1 VPLGMVGP
9 AAAARLAL
17 VFPGQGS
24 QVVGMGRAIHDA
36 SPEARSV
43 FQRADQALG
52 ISLSRLCFEGPEER
66 LRLTENTQPAL
77 LTTSVALLAALR
89 ARLPSGGLDKLI
101 VAAAGHSL
109 GEYSALVAAGAIDL
123 EGAVRL
129 VRLRGRYMQE
139 AVPDGK
145 GAMAALIGASADQ
158 VAALCREAAGGE
170 VLAPANLNAPDQT
183 VIAGAAAA
191 VERLAAMA
199 RDHGVRKVVR
209 LPVSAPFH
217 CELMAPAS
225 RRLAADL
232 EKVEFS
238 DGAFPVVANVDAE
251 PLRDADALRA
261 SLARQVTAP
270 VRWVDTVRR
279 LRALGANVQIEIGPG
294 RVLSGL
300 ARRIDAE
307 WTILNVEDPA
317 SLEATAQALAGS
329 A

>member
-183 VIAGAAAA
+183 VIAGAAA
-191 VERLAAMA
+191 L
-199 RDHGVRKVVR
+199 
-209 LPVSAPFH
+209 L
-217 CELMAPAS
+217 
-225 RRLAADL
+225 L
-232 EKVEFS
+232 EE
-238 DGAFPVVANVDAE
+238 A
-251 PLRDADALRA
+251 
-261 SLARQVTAP
+261 
-270 VRWVDTVRR
+270 VRR
-279 LRALGANVQIEIGPG
+279 AGSFEQDKLRE
-294 RVLSGL
+294 
-300 ARRIDAE
+300 
-307 WTILNVEDPA
+307 
-317 SLEATAQALAGS
+317 ALAGLEAETPLRRYQVDRNGAQTAARPLLVQILEGRREIVWPES
-329 A
+329 LATAKWQPYPAWNTRKIIK